1 MITFQFSFKF
11 KINTMKKTLVIIF
24 FLGFH
29 LGSFAQTKLLQET
42 YDGTINNRILITLSL
57 TIDGNL
63 AYGKLTYK
71 KVGQP
76 IKIIGTI
83 DQENFLLHEFGE
95 KAEITGLF
103 YGTKKGNE
111 INGSWSSPN
120 GKEMKFSVK
129 KSANSAI
136 DKPELKTVTGSYAY
150 SFGKD
155 GATGSLYVQQV
166 NKEKIV
172 LEMQSIKGTPSY
184 NQAIIEKTSLKLVK
198 NEAIYENTEYG
209 KCKLKISFCED
220 GANIIYLDNAYDCGF
235 GNGASVVGN
244 YIKYENK
251 APKFEKL

>member
-1 MITFQFSFKF
+1 
-11 KINTMKKTLVIIF
+11 MKKILVIIV
-24 FLGFH
+24 FLSFH
-29 LGSFAQTKLLQET
+29 LGSFAQTKLSQVT
-42 YDGTINNRILITLSL
+42 YDGTINSRIPINLSL

-63 AYGKLTYK
+63 AYGILTYK

-83 DQENFLLHEFGE
+83 EQENFLLHEFGE

-103 YGTKKGNE
+103 YGTKKGDD
-111 INGSWSSPN
+111 ISGSWSSPS

-129 KSANSAI
+129 KSTNATN
-136 DKPELKTVTGSYAY
+136 DKTEIKTVTGSYAY

-166 NKEKIV
+166 NKEKIIV
-172 LEMQSIKGTPSY
+172 EMQAVKGAPSY
-184 NQAIIEKTSLKLVK
+184 NEATIEKTSLKLVQ

-220 GANIIYLDNAYDCGF
+220 GANIIYIGDAYDCGF

>member
-1 MITFQFSFKF
+1 
-11 KINTMKKTLVIIF
+11 MKKILVIIV
-24 FLGFH
+24 FLSFNF
-29 LGSFAQTKLLQET
+29 GSFAQTKLSQVT
-42 YDGTINNRILITLSL
+42 YDGTINNRIPINLSL

-63 AYGKLTYK
+63 AYGILTYK

-83 DQENFLLHEFGE
+83 EQENFLLHEFGE

-103 YGTKKGNE
+103 YGTKKGDD
-111 INGSWSSPN
+111 ISGSWSSPS

-129 KSANSAI
+129 KSTNSTI
-136 DKPELKTVTGSYAY
+136 DKAEIKSVTGSYAY

-166 NKEKIV
+166 NKEKIIV
-172 LEMQSIKGTPSY
+172 EMQAVKGAPSY
-184 NQAIIEKTSLKLVK
+184 NEATIEKTSLKLVK

-220 GANIIYLDNAYDCGF
+220 GANIIYIGDAYDCGF